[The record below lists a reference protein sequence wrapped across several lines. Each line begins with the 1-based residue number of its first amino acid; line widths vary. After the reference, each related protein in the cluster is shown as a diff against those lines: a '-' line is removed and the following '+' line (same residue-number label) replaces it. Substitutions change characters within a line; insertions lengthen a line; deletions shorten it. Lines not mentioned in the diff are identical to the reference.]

1 MNFLPIYS
9 DKLNFK
15 HILCTSNNTFTFRLK
30 CSTRQDYDDVIEKLK
45 KTNKIELSQDFNLE
59 FRNDEAKQRFID
71 DLNRL

>member
-15 HILCTSNNTFTFRLK
+15 HTLCTSNNTLTFRLK
-30 CSTRQDYDDVIEKLK
+30 CSKRQDYDNVIEKLK
-45 KTNKIELSQDFNLE
+45 ESNKIELNEDFNLE